1 MTEKEWRSNVTE
13 EDRFFND
20 TAEVLMGLDQV
31 LEEKLGSA
39 KWEWDT
45 ISVIGEDGRQDPIWS
60 LHLYVEKKKKGIDY

>member
-1 MTEKEWRSNVTE
+1 MSVMTK
-13 EDRFFND
+13 EDRFYND

-45 ISVIGEDGRQDPIWS
+45 ISVIGEDGREDPIWS
-60 LHLYVEKKKKGIDY
+60 LQLFVKTKKGI